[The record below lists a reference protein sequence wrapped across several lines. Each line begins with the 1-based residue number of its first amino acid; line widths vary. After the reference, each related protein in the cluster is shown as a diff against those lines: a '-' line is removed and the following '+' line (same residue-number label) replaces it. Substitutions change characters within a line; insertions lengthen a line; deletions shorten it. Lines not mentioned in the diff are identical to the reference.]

1 MSASE
6 LKLFL
11 EKTSMII
18 NKTILFLHNIITI
31 VILVHVNKICKY
43 QYLQLN

>member
-18 NKTILFLHNIITI
+18 NKTMLFPHNIII
-31 VILVHVNKICKY
+31 IILVHVNKICKY